1 MSTPVSESVE
11 APVGP
16 RRADVATEG
25 AAAAIPALASGAVA
39 LSPAGG
45 GGRVELRRIWRRFVR
60 FKPGVA
66 GAAFILFLILLA
78 LAAPLVAPYSPT
90 DDVDTSLRGAP
101 PSRDHLLGND
111 SIGRDILSRLIYGTR
126 VALLVGIGAMSIA
139 LTIGVTIGATA
150 GYFGGRIDM
159 ILSRVI
165 DALMAFPTLALL
177 ITLNAVFG
185 GNLLTVIVII
195 GTTIWATY
203 ARVSRADVLS
213 LREREFV
220 FAARA
225 SGAGSGR
232 IIARHVLPNI
242 LGPIIVIA
250 SLDIGSIIILESALS
265 FLGLGVKP
273 PTPSWGGMLADG
285 RDFIRNYP
293 HIAIFPG
300 IAITCTVLAFNLFG
314 DGLRDALDPRG
325 RD

>member
-11 APVGP
+11 APVGS
-16 RRADVATEG
+16 RRAGAPTEPAALAPPTLAEG
-25 AAAAIPALASGAVA
+25 AVVAAPTGGA
-39 LSPAGG
+39 
-45 GGRVELRRIWRRFVR
+45 GRAELRRIWRRFVR

-66 GAAFILFLILLA
+66 GAIFILFLIFVA
-78 LAAPLVAPYSPT
+78 IAAPLLAPYSPT
-90 DDVDTSLRGAP
+90 FVDTGLKGDSP
-101 PSRDHLLGND
+101 TRDYPLGND

-126 VALLVGIGAMSIA
+126 VALQVGIGAMTIA

-150 GYFGGRIDM
+150 GYFGGRVDM
-159 ILSRVI
+159 LLSRII
-165 DALMAFPTLALL
+165 DTLMAFPTLALL
-177 ITLNAVFG
+177 VTLNAVFG
-185 GNLLTVIVII
+185 GNLWTVILII
-195 GTTIWATY
+195 GTTVWASY

-213 LREREFV
+213 MREREFV
-220 FAARA
+220 LAARA
-225 SGAGSGR
+225 SGAASGR
-232 IIARHVLPNI
+232 IIRRHVLPNI

-285 RDFIRNYP
+285 RDSIRNYP